1 MVTPLWHFL
10 FRGDNYPTAIVLDST
25 LGNNWSLHATRL
37 PKNALQRQ
45 HKYQTIFILPA
56 SDRSESTMYS
66 VSGEDFKNGQTHQM
80 ARTMELLFPVQQ
92 TRANICGIKLMTVKR
107 FSFIW
112 VTFCNGHENCKTF
125 FLQSPF
131 GKDFKMQYNNNRILT
146 FFGVD
151 FLRQMNPFSV
161 GLIGF

>member
-1 MVTPLWHFL
+1 MYPWKLSVGWWWWRHCGTSFSEETY
-10 FRGDNYPTAIVLDST
+10 YPTAIVLDFT

-45 HKYQTIFILPA
+45 HKYQTISILPA

-125 FLQSPF
+125 FLQSLW
-131 GKDFKMQYNNNRILT
+131 QRLQNAI
-146 FFGVD
+146 
-151 FLRQMNPFSV
+151 
-161 GLIGF
+161 